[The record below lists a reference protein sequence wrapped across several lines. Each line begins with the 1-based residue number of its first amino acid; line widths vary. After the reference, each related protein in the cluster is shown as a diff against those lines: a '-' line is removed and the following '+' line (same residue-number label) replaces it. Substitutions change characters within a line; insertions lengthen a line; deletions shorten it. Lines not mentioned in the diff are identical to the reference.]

1 MVFEA
6 THKDPHAAMGA
17 MIEEGLNHPNQ
28 YFTES
33 MKCALPPSYP
43 TSPSC
48 CLIGPYGP
56 TPQRSFWHFGLGG
69 LQPAVDPTWDK

>member
-28 YFTES
+28 YFTAS
-33 MKCALPPSYP
+33 MKCAPP
-43 TSPSC
+43 TRC
-48 CLIGPYGP
+48 
-56 TPQRSFWHFGLGG
+56 R
-69 LQPAVDPTWDK
+69 TWDE